1 MEETSTKFVEII
13 EMVKEMKTKI
23 TLLQNNLKSLDK
35 MVGRQMRIMQKAKNK
50 GKNRRP
56 SGFAVPTPIS
66 KELCKFMDKPEGSEV
81 ARTEVTQYIIKYIK
95 DHNLQWEENRK
106 VIKPDVSL
114 KSLLQMKGDE
124 ELTYFNIQRFMNK
137 HFVKVV

>member
-23 TLLQNNLKSLDK
+23 TILQNNLKSLDK
-35 MVGRQMRIMQKAKNK
+35 MVGRQMRIIQKAK

-66 KELCKFMDKPEGSEV
+66 KELCEFMDRPEGSEV
-81 ARTEVTQYIIKYIK
+81 ARTEVTQYIIKYI
-95 DHNLQWEENRK
+95 
-106 VIKPDVSL
+106 I
-114 KSLLQMKGDE
+114 
-124 ELTYFNIQRFMNK
+124 FI
-137 HFVKVV
+137 